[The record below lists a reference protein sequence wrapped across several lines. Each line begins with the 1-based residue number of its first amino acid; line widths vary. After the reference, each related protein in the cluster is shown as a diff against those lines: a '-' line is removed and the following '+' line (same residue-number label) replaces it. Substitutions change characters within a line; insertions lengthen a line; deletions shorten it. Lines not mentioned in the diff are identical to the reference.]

1 MAINME
7 NKDTVRLLKECDAG
21 TKMGIAS
28 IDEVLEKVVDEKLK
42 SLLQESKA
50 HHKELEREIDT
61 MLECMGKEEKEP
73 SAMAKSMSWMKT
85 NMKMYMDNS
94 DATVADLITDGCDMG
109 VKSLYRYLNQYQ
121 AADEKSKEICH
132 KLIDI
137 EELLRKDL
145 RPYL

>member
-1 MAINME
+1 
-7 NKDTVRLLKECDAG
+7 KG
-21 TKMGIAS
+21 
-28 IDEVLEKVVDEKLK
+28 
-42 SLLQESKA
+42 
-50 HHKELEREIDT
+50 
-61 MLECMGKEEKEP
+61 
-73 SAMAKSMSWMKT
+73 MSWMKT